1 MPDNRRC
8 RNDRKGPTLFGLF
21 LFFYTNEP
29 ILKFLLFFIL
39 SKKQSNEKREK
50 CAKKMSQKVNILPYQ
65 ASMSDDKNDAF
76 ILSSIL

>member
-1 MPDNRRC
+1 MPDNRKC
-8 RNDRKGPTLFGLF
+8 QNERKGPTLFGLF
-21 LFFYTNEP
+21 LFFLYEP

-39 SKKQSNEKREK
+39 SKKQSNEKRKK

-65 ASMSDDKNDAF
+65 ASMSADKNDAF